1 MKIDEPLYYYNQM
14 NVYSIMH
21 GFNKKYESDERW
33 VYLDTISFL
42 KDKNVYD
49 KYKQTMCWRVLK
61 ATQDAAVYIDRYN
74 EFLLLYPESH
84 KYIWNCPF
92 DVNLK
97 NKVIMSLLAFYPLR
111 FVGLLIIWLRK
122 ILQR

>member
-1 MKIDEPLYYYNQM
+1 
-14 NVYSIMH
+14 
-21 GFNKKYESDERW
+21 
-33 VYLDTISFL
+33 
-42 KDKNVYD
+42 
-49 KYKQTMCWRVLK
+49 MCWRVLK